1 MFARAV
7 LSVGLKGTKKQP
19 ETRLKDLIGF
29 VGYSLLKRHLRNVR
43 IEIDIEKQLVTIT
56 KNEGIFKISFSEI
69 EQLVNE

>member
-7 LSVGLKGTKKQP
+7 LSVALKGTKKQP

-43 IEIDIEKQLVTIT
+43 IEIDVENKLVKIT
-56 KNEGIFKISFSEI
+56 KNEGKFEISFDEI
-69 EQLVNE
+69 EQLVNV

>member
-1 MFARAV
+1 MD
-7 LSVGLKGTKKQP
+7 SN
-19 ETRLKDLIGF
+19 ETRNRLKDLIGF

-56 KNEGIFKISFSEI
+56 KNEGKFIITFDEI

>member
-1 MFARAV
+1 V
-7 LSVGLKGTKKQP
+7 DSN
-19 ETRLKDLIGF
+19 ETRNRLKDLIGF

>member
-1 MFARAV
+1 MTTYAKAV
-7 LSVGLKGTKKQP
+7 LSVDSN
-19 ETRLKDLIGF
+19 ETRNQLKDLIGF

-56 KNEGIFKISFSEI
+56 KNEGKFIISFDEI